1 MTAAADQLQTGAG
14 RSIDPRRRTFW
25 LLSLP
30 SAGALALFLILPLL
44 FMIAL
49 SFRADLSGQLLAPF
63 APTLKQ
69 YAKIV
74 ATGSYWNLLAVSTVM
89 KSNSAPRYP
98 ESGGRC
104 SAPVPGRTD
113 PVIS

>member
-63 APTLKQ
+63 EPSRSFHAMTR
-69 YAKIV
+69 
-74 ATGSYWNLLAVSTVM
+74 S
-89 KSNSAPRYP
+89 R
-98 ESGGRC
+98 
-104 SAPVPGRTD
+104 
-113 PVIS
+113 